1 LVTEPDGSRSLISLQ
16 ANFSQDD
23 MEVRVGILLGM
34 QAPPSAETNL
44 APTRVDEGHIFL
56 WLVPAIWFLEG
67 KATTVLAGPPAA
79 HSIWKLV
86 PSISVFAVS
95 FELIKMSKHHVKQA
109 SWPCGIALN

>member
-1 LVTEPDGSRSLISLQ
+1 
-16 ANFSQDD
+16 

-79 HSIWKLV
+79 HSIWK
-86 PSISVFAVS
+86 PAPPISVSAAS
-95 FELIKMSKHHVKQA
+95 FELLKMSEHHVKQA
-109 SWPCGIALN
+109 SWSCGTTMNYF